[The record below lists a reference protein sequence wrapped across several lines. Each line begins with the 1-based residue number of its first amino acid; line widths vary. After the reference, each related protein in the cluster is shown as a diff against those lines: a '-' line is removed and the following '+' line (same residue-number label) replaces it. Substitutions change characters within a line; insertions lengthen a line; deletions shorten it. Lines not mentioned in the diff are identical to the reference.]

1 MESTGQKI
9 TQEYADDYQV
19 HLKIGD
25 GGQANVYLAS
35 KNNQLYAL
43 KVYLPGSSKEAAYL
57 VETDF
62 LHQLKHPHL
71 INMIS
76 HNPKAN
82 FKLENSPEERRA
94 IIAL

>member
-1 MESTGQKI
+1 METTGQKI

-43 KVYLPGSSKEAAYL
+43 KVYLPGASK
-57 VETDF
+57 
-62 LHQLKHPHL
+62 
-71 INMIS
+71 
-76 HNPKAN
+76 
-82 FKLENSPEERRA
+82 
-94 IIAL
+94 